1 MAMMFTK
8 RRTATT
14 IALFTITVA
23 SSLIAV
29 SGLVGFAF
37 AATNQGKVSTTQI
50 SQKDLKAFSK
60 CVSGAAVDHDL
71 NLAKVKDCYSQA
83 FGNEL
88 GQGIDQSR
96 SIEDGSVLPTIGK

>member
-50 SQKDLKAFSK
+50 SQKDLKAS
-60 CVSGAAVDHDL
+60 L
-71 NLAKVKDCYSQA
+71 
-83 FGNEL
+83 
-88 GQGIDQSR
+88 
-96 SIEDGSVLPTIGK
+96 SVYLVLQ